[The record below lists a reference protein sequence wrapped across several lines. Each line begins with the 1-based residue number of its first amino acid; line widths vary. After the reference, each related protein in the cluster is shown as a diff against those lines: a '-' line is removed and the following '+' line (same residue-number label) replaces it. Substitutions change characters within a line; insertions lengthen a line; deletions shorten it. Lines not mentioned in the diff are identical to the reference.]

1 MARTTGDDTGTVQRP
16 HRDMS
21 RREKM
26 RWVRAAT
33 KRRVRGREDAAP
45 VPVQQAAQRVDD
57 AAHVGMARVRRALAG
72 DRGLLVGLAAM
83 LVVAALIL
91 VGPVRSFL
99 DQRDR
104 VELAEQQ
111 LAALESANTALQVRS
126 ADLTNPEHIE
136 VLAREQLGYAR
147 PGELAYSLV
156 PPAEENPDV
165 RAVEPA
171 QEQPSWWSRLWTAL
185 SD

>member
-1 MARTTGDDTGTVQRP
+1 MGRTDDDTGTVQRP
-16 HRDMS
+16 RGDMS
-21 RREKM
+21 RREKV

-45 VPVQQAAQRVDD
+45 VAVQQAAQRVDD
-57 AAHVGMARVRRALAG
+57 AAHVGMARIRRALGG
-72 DRGLLVGLAAM
+72 DRGLWVGLAGM
-83 LVVAALIL
+83 LVVAALIM

-104 VELAEQQ
+104 VDLARQQ
-111 LAALESANTALQVRS
+111 LAALESANTALEARS

-147 PGELAYSLV
+147 PGQLAYSLV
-156 PPAEENPDV
+156 PPADDTPDV
-165 RAVEPA
+165 PAVEPA
-171 QEQPSWWSRLWTAL
+171 EEEPSWWSRLWTAL
-185 SD
+185 TD